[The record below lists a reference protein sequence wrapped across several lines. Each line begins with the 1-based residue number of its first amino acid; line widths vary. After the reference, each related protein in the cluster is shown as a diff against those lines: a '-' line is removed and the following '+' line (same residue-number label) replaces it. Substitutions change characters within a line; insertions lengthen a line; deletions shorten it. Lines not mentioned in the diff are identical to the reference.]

1 MVAPQSIPRNV
12 PDRRPYPRRGHN
24 FLELRWGEVRR
35 IYLPRTSVN
44 RRSLP
49 EAINLETGV
58 LTPRSWLGLPS
69 FSTSSRV

>member
-1 MVAPQSIPRNV
+1 MPTA
-12 PDRRPYPRRGHN
+12 DARR
-24 FLELRWGEVRR
+24 ELLR
-35 IYLPRTSVN
+35 ITLPRTPLN